1 LYFHLLTG
9 KAFRYE
15 MIPQDITDGNPKN
28 LLIIKLLQT
37 GPLLLKEKLWY
48 SLRFCKP
55 GFLPVLSPVV
65 LCYRRKVQ
73 HLKSYR
79 IWRQCSVRSIAVVL
93 ILLCWLS
100 EIGRTR
106 GVTNRGQ
113 RGTVAPGHS
122 RRGAQN
128 SLAKNIL

>member
-1 LYFHLLTG
+1 
-9 KAFRYE
+9 

-65 LCYRRKVQ
+65 VLPKESPASQIVSPLLSQIHSSCPDF
-73 HLKSYR
+73 
-79 IWRQCSVRSIAVVL
+79 VVL
-93 ILLCWLS
+93 
-100 EIGRTR
+100 
-106 GVTNRGQ
+106 
-113 RGTVAPGHS
+113 AF
-122 RRGAQN
+122 
-128 SLAKNIL
+128 